1 MRTVMRRSLTLLAAL
16 LAMLAVAAPA
26 GAFRLGRAPV
36 PVAHNPADHLVGLAP
51 DPEVYDPA
59 THCTTKPKPGMAA
72 FVSWLQRHADGVF
85 WGTYRCERWGPH
97 EASLHAEGRAVD
109 WHLDVSVPA
118 DRAAARKLIDLLL
131 APDRTGLPHA
141 LARRMGVEE
150 IIWDCS
156 YWGAGMEEFK
166 PYSAC
171 FNAKGQRKQ
180 HVDPTIGHLNN
191 LHIGMS
197 KAGAAKRTSFWTA
210 NAAGCPARRRR
221 AARVQTFST

>member
-1 MRTVMRRSLTLLAAL
+1 MRRSLTLLAAA
-16 LAMLAVAAPA
+16 LAMLVLAAPA

-36 PVAHNPADHLVGLAP
+36 PVAHNPADHLIGLAP

-59 THCTTKPKPGMAA
+59 THCTRTPKPGMTA

-109 WHLDVSVPA
+109 WHLDVA
-118 DRAAARKLIDLLL
+118 DPSDRRAARRLIELFL
-131 APDRTGLPHA
+131 APDRVGTQHA

-156 YWGAGMEEFK
+156 YWGAGMQDFI
-166 PYSAC
+166 PYRAC
-171 FNAKGQRKQ
+171 ENEHGEIRR
-180 HVDPTIGHLNN
+180 HMDPTTAHRN
-191 LHIGMS
+191 HIHFGLS
-197 KAGAAKRTSFWTA
+197 KAGAMRRTSYLA
-210 NAAGCPARRRR
+210 QG
-221 AARVQTFST
+221 

>member
-1 MRTVMRRSLTLLAAL
+1 MRTVMRRSLTLLAAA
-16 LAMLAVAAPA
+16 LAMLVLAAPA

-36 PVAHNPADHLVGLAP
+36 PVAHNPADHLIDLAP

-59 THCTTKPKPGMAA
+59 THCTRTPQPGMTA

-109 WHLDVSVPA
+109 WHLDVA
-118 DRAAARKLIDLLL
+118 DPSDRRAARRLIELFL
-131 APDRTGLPHA
+131 APDRVGTPHA

-156 YWGAGMEEFK
+156 YWGAGMQDFI
-166 PYSAC
+166 PYRAC
-171 FNAKGQRKQ
+171 ENEHGEIRR
-180 HVDPTIGHLNN
+180 HMDPTTAHRN
-191 LHIGMS
+191 HIHFGLS
-197 KAGAAKRTSFWTA
+197 KAGAMRRTSYWEQ
-210 NAAGCPARRRR
+210 G
-221 AARVQTFST
+221 